1 MLKAGP
7 GPAFI
12 LRSQIERKK
21 MMPNEILLWKRIKA
35 LEDIIKRTQDPD
47 WKSMWLLKLYELSA
61 TIPGTRTR
69 Q

>member
-1 MLKAGP
+1 MTEKEEEQLY
-7 GPAFI
+7 
-12 LRSQIERKK
+12 LWIEKQK
-21 MMPNEILLWKRIKA
+21 DDQLSDQEAKA